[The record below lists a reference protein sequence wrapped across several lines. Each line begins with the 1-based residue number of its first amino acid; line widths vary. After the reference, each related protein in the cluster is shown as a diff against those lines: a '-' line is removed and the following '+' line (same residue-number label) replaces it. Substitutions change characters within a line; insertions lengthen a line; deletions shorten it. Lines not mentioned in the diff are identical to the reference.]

1 MDKRWRLGSSK
12 DASFDP
18 AFVGRVDYTGING
31 LMVGASV
38 YYGGGSNTKDDTDI
52 SGLTTTMFDIHAIYD
67 NGPFSAY
74 GLYTQS
80 NLDGAEKLSDTAAEK
95 ASGYYANASYD
106 ISSLVGL
113 DYTLPVFAQYEN
125 YNPVEKTV
133 DGLNEDEFQTE
144 IVTIGLNFFPA
155 DQVVL
160 KADYAM
166 KEVNNEDTNTFSFGL
181 GFIF

>member
-1 MDKRWRLGSSK
+1 
-12 DASFDP
+12 
-18 AFVGRVDYTGING
+18 
-31 LMVGASV
+31 
-38 YYGGGSNTKDDTDI
+38 
-52 SGLTTTMFDIHAIYD
+52 
-67 NGPFSAY
+67 
-74 GLYTQS
+74 
-80 NLDGAEKLSDTAAEK
+80 
-95 ASGYYANASYD
+95 
-106 ISSLVGL
+106 LVGIE
-113 DYTLPVFAQYEN
+113 YKLPIFAQYEN

-166 KEVNNEDTNTFSFGL
+166 RDVNNVDTNIFSFGL